1 MYWQEDKVEH
11 GDQAFTALY
20 EDLKSKLHLFS
31 NNTTPSKQ
39 EAKEQKKTTKC
50 SEQIIA
56 TMRKLIDDYPNDCV
70 DNPSNSLRK
79 KLVSVFIGEFSQK
92 FFKSELEQSDLFT
105 FLDCALDESFTTLDL
120 HLPAWNANQQ
130 FDTTQLI
137 KIVTRWC
144 PLLTKVGFY
153 LKYSTKSFWEYFP
166 RAIKPMTVPM
176 ETAFCKTLGQL
187 KNLTY
192 INICWKSSANTIP
205 FFSSLGSFCPQMKI
219 VNLSGFACGSEHL
232 LALILGKW
240 AQVVPES
247 AKEKMWGPFYQFLRN
262 PYQLP
267 FYQFLKNPKCS
278 INYLRTLIAT
288 SFGEELAAASDRMD
302 AMGVGKNQMH
312 LFQFPA
318 EYLSPICSS
327 LEELYTDNH
336 DESNCKSGDCLLRHP
351 EYFIFAFRHLK
362 RLRMLAQFCSAH
374 HPSDSSEDEDE
385 EGNSHHLSESP
396 KLIRVIEYLH
406 EKIQQSSN
414 ETPQLE
420 ETTGIGKCRD
430 IPIKWTF
437 NAPFPSICL

>member
-1 MYWQEDKVEH
+1 MNWQEDKVEH

-39 EAKEQKKTTKC
+39 EAKEQKKTTKS

-56 TMRKLIDDYPNDCV
+56 TMRKLIDDFPHDCA
-70 DNPSNSLRK
+70 DDPSNNLRK
-79 KLVSVFIGEFSQK
+79 KLVSVFIEEFSQK
-92 FFKSELEQSDLFT
+92 FPKGEVEQSDLFI
-105 FLDCALDESFTTLDL
+105 FLDCVLDESCTTLDL
-120 HLPAWNANQQ
+120 HLPAWYANQQ
-130 FDTTQLI
+130 FDTTQLV
-137 KIVTRWC
+137 KIVTRRC

-153 LKYSTKSFWEYFP
+153 LKNSTESFWEYRP

-187 KNLTY
+187 ENLTY
-192 INICWKSSANTIP
+192 INICWKSSDNTIP
-205 FFSSLGSFCPQMKI
+205 FFSSLGSFCPQMKTMD
-219 VNLSGFACGSEHL
+219 LAGFACGSEHL

-240 AQVVPES
+240 AQVVPVS
-247 AKEKMWGPFYQFLRN
+247 AKEKMWGPFYQLS
-262 PYQLP
+262 
-267 FYQFLKNPKCS
+267 KNSKCS
-278 INYLRTLIAT
+278 ANYVRSLLLSFAKD
-288 SFGEELAAASDRMD
+288 FGEELTAASDRFD

-396 KLIRVIEYLH
+396 KLIRVVEYLH
-406 EKIQQSSN
+406 EKIQQPNN

-420 ETTGIGKCRD
+420 ETTGTGKSRD

-437 NAPFPSICL
+437 NAPFPSIIL